1 MEKSAGITSKEVI
14 LKAASQ
20 HELINKQSVIVLAA
34 VTNKLDEVG
43 MTELAEEVDLGKP
56 FTVALEALLVEDLD
70 GNRERLEADAK
81 IVINVSL
88 VDGAEAAFSEYIIWA
103 EALSDGLKLKQ
114 SKRDHL
120 GIRKRS
126 ARVVPGARSGWIAQ
140 I

>member
-1 MEKSAGITSKEVI
+1 MGVGITSKEVI

-43 MTELAEEVDLGKP
+43 MTELTKEVDLGKP
-56 FTVALEALLVEDLD
+56 FTVALEALLIEDFD
-70 GNRERLEADAK
+70 SNRERLEADAE
-81 IVINVSL
+81 IVINVAL
-88 VDGAEAAFSEYIIWA
+88 VDGAKAAFSEYIVWA
-103 EALSDGLKLKQ
+103 EALGDGLKLKQ
-114 SKRDHL
+114 SERDDL

-126 ARVVPGARSGWIAQ
+126 ARVVTKARSGWIAQ